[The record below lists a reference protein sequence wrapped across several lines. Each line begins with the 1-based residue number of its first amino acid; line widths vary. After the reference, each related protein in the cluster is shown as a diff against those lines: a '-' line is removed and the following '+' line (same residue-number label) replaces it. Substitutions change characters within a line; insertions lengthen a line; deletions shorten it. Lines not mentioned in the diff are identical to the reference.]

1 MFKEIK
7 ELNEER
13 LRLDKNDKANMTK
26 YDPKRALNRLSTFVD
41 EVHDILTTLDIR
53 QIMKNYLTS
62 VEEKVQDVGDLVM
75 ELANI
80 KLIPPS

>member
-62 VEEKVQDVGDLVM
+62 VDEKVQDVGDLVM

>member
-62 VEEKVQDVGDLVM
+62 VDEKVQDVGDLVM
-75 ELANI
+75 ELASI